1 MEFLIISGMSG
12 AGKSRAA
19 DILEDLNFYC
29 VDNLPVAL
37 IPRFAE
43 LCMATQDRYEKVALV
58 MDIRERD
65 GFEELFKTLDGLRG
79 TGCSYRILFMDADMP
94 TLIKRYK
101 ESRRPHPLAG
111 DGVSMEEAIRREYKL
126 LTPVRAK
133 SDYIINT
140 SGLTL
145 GMLQQR
151 VFSLFAGGA
160 SKRDITVNVTA
171 FGYKFGIP
179 MDADLVFDVRFL
191 PNPYYVDSLRALS
204 GLDDAVRDYVFNS
217 DVSREFMDKLTGL
230 IDFLLPLYIEEGK
243 FSLTIAIGCT
253 GGRHRSVAVAQQ
265 LCRHLRD
272 RGVRN
277 VNFNRDLEK

>member
-1 MEFLIISGMSG
+1 
-12 AGKSRAA
+12 
-19 DILEDLNFYC
+19 
-29 VDNLPVAL
+29 
-37 IPRFAE
+37 
-43 LCMATQDRYEKVALV
+43 
-58 MDIRERD
+58 
-65 GFEELFKTLDGLRG
+65 
-79 TGCSYRILFMDADMP
+79 
-94 TLIKRYK
+94 
-101 ESRRPHPLAG
+101 
-111 DGVSMEEAIRREYKL
+111 
-126 LTPVRAK
+126 
-133 SDYIINT
+133 
-140 SGLTL
+140 
-145 GMLQQR
+145 
-151 VFSLFAGGA
+151 
-160 SKRDITVNVTA
+160 
-171 FGYKFGIP
+171 